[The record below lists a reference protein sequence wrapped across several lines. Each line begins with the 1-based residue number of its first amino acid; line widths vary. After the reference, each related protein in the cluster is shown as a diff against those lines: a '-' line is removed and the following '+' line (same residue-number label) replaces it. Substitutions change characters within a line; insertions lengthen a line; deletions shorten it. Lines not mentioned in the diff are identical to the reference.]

1 MFGVTPVETFEL
13 SIPEEGTTQS
23 WIQVAKVGTFVNPQ
37 YGKMEITTPM
47 LNQIVDNAKL
57 FNPGPVDYEH
67 LSLKPKAER
76 RPDDCI
82 AAGWFTQD
90 QYELRDGGK
99 TLWALV
105 DWTVEAAKKIREKKF
120 RYFSPTYAKNYF
132 SHEDGKPIGAR
143 LLGGGLTNYPFLQGM
158 AEVSL
163 RAPQITLTE
172 RQQRVS
178 QAFYEKFNA
187 NLDSD
192 VHISEWLDEDALLA
206 LKGGKLLKVPF
217 TVDNKL
223 AVEFGESKEVVRI
236 IKELSQEPVTM
247 PNDNTIDL
255 STNPQ
260 FIALTARLETQST
273 QLGEAITA
281 VTALT
286 TQVTTLS
293 TENATLRQQ
302 LVAGQQSLAE
312 ERVGVRVA
320 KLIRSGKLAKKQE
333 DWAKKYLLSATPED
347 ATAWENTLQPV
358 IALNQETGSNESDDT
373 EAGTQSNPDAA
384 ILAFNTKVEEIKT
397 ARSLSQ
403 ADAIRVVS
411 GEFPELWEGYRHA
424 FDTFTG
430 DGRRMS

>member
-1 MFGVTPVETFEL
+1 MFGVTPIETFEL
-13 SIPEEGTTQS
+13 SAPEEGVTQS
-23 WIQVAKVGTFVNPQ
+23 WIQVAKVGSFVNPQ
-37 YGKMEITTPM
+37 FGKIDITPDM
-47 LNQIVDNAKL
+47 LNQMIENART
-57 FNPGPVDYEH
+57 FNPSPVDYEH

-76 RPDDCI
+76 RPEDCE

-90 QYELRDGGK
+90 QYELRDSGR

-105 DWTVEAAKKIREKKF
+105 QWTKEAAQKIRDKKF
-120 RYFSPTYAKNYF
+120 RYFSPTYAKQYP
-132 SHEDGKPIGAR
+132 SHETGKPVGAR

-217 TVDNKL
+217 TVDDKL
-223 AVEFGESKEVVRI
+223 AVDFGESKEVVRI

-247 PNDNTIDL
+247 PNENKDAVIDL
-255 STNPQ
+255 SNNPQ
-260 FIALTARLETQST
+260 FMQLSA

-281 VTALT
+281 VTNLT

-312 ERVGVRVA
+312 ERVGVRVS
-320 KLIRSGKLAKKQE
+320 KLIRAGKLAKKQE

-347 ATAWENTLQPV
+347 AAAWENTLQPV
-358 IALNQETGSNESDDT
+358 IALNQEAGSNESDDID
-373 EAGTQSNPDAA
+373 ASAQSNPDAA

-403 ADAIRVVS
+403 ADAIRAVS
-411 GEFPELWEGYRHA
+411 GEFPDLWDGYRHA

-430 DGRRMS
+430 DGKRMS